1 MHEAGEPVSF
11 VTVHERLP
19 GPLQKLLE
27 DIVLKDDVSVASLE
41 DGLACIAAWQRE
53 NHGETQR
60 DLKAQIK
67 QAEREGRFEDALRLM
82 TQLSKNT
89 KS

>member
-11 VTVHERLP
+11 VAVHERLP
-19 GPLQKLLE
+19 AALQKLLE
-27 DIVLKDDVSVASLE
+27 DIVLKDDTSLASLE
-41 DGLACIAAWQRE
+41 DGLACIEAWKRE
-53 NHGETQR
+53 THGEIQR

-82 TQLSKNT
+82 SQLGQQT